1 MYLKKIIGA
10 LVLDIDIDQIT
21 AATIHCVAAHL
32 IQVGGP
38 EVETTIVAHVDGA
51 PGESIEAVMSRGRSS
66 QFCNSAGGGGGGG
79 CWGWGG
85 GSGFRFGFAL

>member
-21 AATIHCVAAHL
+21 AATIHCVA
-32 IQVGGP
+32 QVGGP

-51 PGESIEAVMSRGRSS
+51 PGESIEAVMSQGRSS
-66 QFCNSAGGGGGGG
+66 QFCNSAGGGGGG